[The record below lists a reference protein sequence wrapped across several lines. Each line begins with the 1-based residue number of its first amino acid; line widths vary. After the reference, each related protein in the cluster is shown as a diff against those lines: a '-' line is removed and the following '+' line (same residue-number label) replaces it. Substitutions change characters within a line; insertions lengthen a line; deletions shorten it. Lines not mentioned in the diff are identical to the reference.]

1 MGRLIDAYVLMA
13 DVRNTITEESGAID
27 WINLINRQMTAYDTD
42 KVVERLEEV
51 RQINASANA
60 EAIER
65 MCGASANY
73 YKGAECAYERAIEIV
88 KGECATEQSCEWKL
102 EDLESN
108 LYVTGCENRQL
119 IFEGTPEE
127 NGYKYCPYCGR
138 KIKRGGADGD

>member
-1 MGRLIDAYVLMA
+1 MGRLIDADVLMA

-88 KGECATEQSCEWKL
+88 KGEWKL

-138 KIKRGGADGD
+138 KIKRGGVDGN